1 MSIVGISQAPL
12 DDDRKVRANL
22 RKLQAPPLEARSP
35 GISPVGSYGTLYHY
49 LLLASESPT
58 PPSHAFGGV
67 GTGRRFDK
75 SVVQT
80 DRSALPLCDMYSAS
94 QGDLYAG
101 AANHYDGH
109 RVRSIPARIPVGF

>member
-1 MSIVGISQAPL
+1 MSIMGISQTPL

-49 LLLASESPT
+49 LLLRSESARHP
-58 PPSHAFGGV
+58 HAFGGV
-67 GTGRRFDK
+67 GTVRRFDK
-75 SVVQT
+75 SVVHT

-94 QGDLYAG
+94 QGDPYAG
-101 AANHYDGH
+101 AANH
-109 RVRSIPARIPVGF
+109 